1 MAAPKRDPI
10 AERVVPGTPDTPPR
24 REDAPA
30 TVPPDSLPPMAQQT
44 PPADGGVAEHPIHDD
59 ELDDFDPEDYETEI
73 DELEQTG
80 GLRPD

>member
-10 AERVVPGTPDTPPR
+10 AERVVPETPDTPPR
-24 REDAPA
+24 REGAPA
-30 TVPPDSLPPMAQQT
+30 TVPPDSLAPVLEPNA
-44 PPADGGVAEHPIHDD
+44 ADGSVAQHPVHDD
-59 ELDDFDPEDYETEI
+59 DLEDLDPEDYEAEI